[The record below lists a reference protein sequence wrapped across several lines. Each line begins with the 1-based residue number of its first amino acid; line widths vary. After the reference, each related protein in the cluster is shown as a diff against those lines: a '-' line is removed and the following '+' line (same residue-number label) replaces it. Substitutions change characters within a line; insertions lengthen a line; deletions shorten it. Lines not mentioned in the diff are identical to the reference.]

1 MANSLLFIPDIS
13 GFTKFVQNTEVE
25 HSQHVIS
32 ELLEVLI
39 NANTQSLKLAEVEGD
54 ALFFYK
60 GNEIPSQEK
69 LLAQIETMF
78 TAFYSHLKLLE
89 KNRICP
95 CNACA
100 TAPNLQLKIVAHSGE
115 LQFITVQE
123 KRKPFG
129 QSVIEAHRL
138 LKNSIASDNYA
149 LLSNEISRIIGLPAD
164 YKSKLYNFDQGQ
176 DTYDDKEIGY
186 LFSKIDK
193 NKLKLNPFAIPEVVD
208 FKCTAS
214 IVLERTFKIPATQLL
229 EYITNYSYRH
239 YWVKGVDRFEYDP
252 NEVTRLGTEHVCV
265 IDGKRLNFTT
275 VTKKADNDEIVYG
288 ERTTDVPID
297 ALYQF
302 YIIKPLFENTCK
314 LTIEIYPKAISFF
327 RKLLLYLLIKRAI
340 RKSIKTSLDT
350 LEIFVKED
358 PKSVRVSFPENL

>member
-13 GFTKFVQNTEVE
+13 GFTYFVQNTEVE

-39 NANTQSLKLAEVEGD
+39 NANTQDLRLAEVEGD

-60 GNEIPSQEK
+60 ENEIPSQEK

-78 TAFYSHLKLLE
+78 TGFYSHLKLLE

-100 TAPNLQLKIVAHSGE
+100 TAPNLQLKIVVHCSE

-138 LKNSIASDNYA
+138 LKNSVPSDNYA
-149 LLSNEISRIIGLPAD
+149 LLSSEVSKFIGLPVH
-164 YKSKLYNFDQGQ
+164 YKSKLYNFVEGSDV
-176 DTYDDKEIGY
+176 YDGKEIRY
-186 LFSKIDK
+186 VFSEIDK
-193 NKLKLNPFAIPEVVD
+193 AKLKLNPFAIPEVVD
-208 FKCTAS
+208 FKCAPS
-214 IVLERTFKIPATQLL
+214 IVLTTEFGISGQQLF

-239 YWVKGVDRFEYDP
+239 YWVNGVSEFEYNP
-252 NEVTRLGTEHVCV
+252 EEVTRLGTEHVCV

-275 VTKKADNDEIVYG
+275 VTKAANGNEIVYG
-288 ERTTDVPID
+288 ERTTDVPVD
-297 ALYQF
+297 ALYNF
-302 YIIKPLFENTCK
+302 FIIRPLSENSCL
-314 LTIEIYPKAISFF
+314 LTVELYPKAKSLLNKFLLWLFMKRIF
-327 RKLLLYLLIKRAI
+327 RKSMSTTIKN
-340 RKSIKTSLDT
+340 
-350 LEIFVKED
+350 LENFVKNGA
-358 PKSVRVSFPENL
+358 VNG

>member
-1 MANSLLFIPDIS
+1 MSNSLLFIPDIS
-13 GFTKFVQNTEVE
+13 GFTHFVENTEVE

-32 ELLEVLI
+32 EVLEILI
-39 NANTQSLKLAEVEGD
+39 KANTQNLKLAEVEGD

-60 GNEIPSQEK
+60 ENEIPSQEK

-100 TAPNLQLKIVAHSGE
+100 TAPNLQLKIIVHCGA

-123 KRKPFG
+123 KSKPFG

-138 LKNSIASDNYA
+138 LKNSIASDNYT
-149 LLSNEISRIIGLPAD
+149 LLSAELSKTIGLPD
-164 YKSKLYNFDQGQ
+164 NYESKLYCFNIGK
-176 DTYDDKEIGY
+176 DTYDDKEMEY
-186 LFSKIDK
+186 MFSEID
-193 NKLKLNPFAIPEVVD
+193 NSKLKLNPFAVPEVVD
-208 FKCTAS
+208 FKCSAS
-214 IVLERTFKIPATQLL
+214 ITLNKEFEISASELL

-239 YWVKGVDRFEYDP
+239 YWVKGVDKFEYNPD
-252 NEVTRLGTEHVCV
+252 EVTRLETEHVCV

-275 VTKKADNDEIVYG
+275 VTKSANPDEIVYG
-288 ERTTDVPID
+288 ECTTDIPID

-302 YIIKPLFENTCK
+302 FIIKPISESRCR
-314 LTIEIYPKAISFF
+314 LTIEIYPKAKSIVSKIMLGLFM
-327 RKLLLYLLIKRAI
+327 KRALRNSI
-340 RKSIKTSLDT
+340 RTSINNLKMFIENGSNKLD
-350 LEIFVKED
+350 EV
-358 PKSVRVSFPENL
+358 

>member
-1 MANSLLFIPDIS
+1 MTNSLLFIPDIS
-13 GFTKFVQNTEVE
+13 GFTQFVRNTEIE

-39 NANTQSLKLAEVEGD
+39 NANTQKLKLAEVEGD

-60 GNEIPSQEK
+60 ENEIPSQEK
-69 LLAQIETMF
+69 LLAQIETMY

-100 TAPNLQLKIVAHSGE
+100 TAPNLQLKIAVHCGDI
-115 LQFITVQE
+115 QFITVQD

-149 LLSNEISRIIGLPAD
+149 LLSEDVSKIIGLPED
-164 YKSKLYNFDQGQ
+164 YKSKLYSFRKGR
-176 DTYDDKEIGY
+176 DTYDNKEITY
-186 LFSKIDK
+186 LFSEIDK
-193 NKLKLNPFAIPEVVD
+193 SDLKLNPYEIPEVVD
-208 FKCTAS
+208 FKRAPS
-214 IVLERTFKIPATQLL
+214 ITLNRFFSISSDTLL

-239 YWVKGVDRFEYDP
+239 YWVKGVDKFEYNPD
-252 NEVTRLGTEHVCV
+252 EVTRLGTEHVCV
-265 IDGKRLNFTT
+265 VDGKRLNFTT
-275 VTKKADNDEIVYG
+275 VTKKSEFDEIVYG
-288 ERTTDVPID
+288 ELTTDIPID

-302 YIIKPLFENTCK
+302 FIVKTISDNSCE
-314 LTIEIYPKAISFF
+314 LTVEIYLKAKSLFK
-327 RKLLLYLLIKRAI
+327 RLLLSLIMKRAI
-340 RKSIKTSLDT
+340 RNSLKTS
-350 LEIFVKED
+350 I
-358 PKSVRVSFPENL
+358 SNLQEAVQGNAPTS